1 MRNVIYVLGML
12 AFAGATH
19 AAGSGCLPSG
29 NGYLRARVGGAMNLE
44 INWANAQIECEGS
57 TRPDGSGIRLS
68 FAGPPRSDGRRTRI
82 VFGIRSA
89 AEGRSGRSLPTNVT
103 VMFEGE
109 ARLFATRGDDR
120 CTVDKLEQERIGA
133 LGGPSRSYRVVGSGF
148 CTEPAS
154 DLKGEER
161 IFLSRFDFAGRTTFE
176 DDVASLDTFPRASV
190 EIEHAKQRHRFE
202 VWLADTPQ
210 RQQQGLMFINEL
222 RADRGMLF
230 IESQPRVVSM
240 WMKNTYI
247 PLDMLFIDPAGR
259 IVRIA
264 PMTEPHSLTT
274 ISSGVAAAAV
284 LELKGGQAA
293 RLGLSVGDPVTW
305 HSKP

>member
-1 MRNVIYVLGML
+1 
-12 AFAGATH
+12 
-19 AAGSGCLPSG
+19 
-29 NGYLRARVGGAMNLE
+29 MNLE

-57 TRPDGSGIRLS
+57 TRPDGTGIRMS

-109 ARLFATRGDDR
+109 ARLFGTRGDDR

-161 IFLSRFDFAGRTTFE
+161 IFLSRFDFAGQTTFE
-176 DDVASLDTFPRASV
+176 DDVAALDTFPRAWV
-190 EIEHAKQRHRFE
+190 EIEHGAQRHRFDAW
-202 VWLADTPQ
+202 VADTPQ
-210 RQQQGLMFINEL
+210 RQQQGLMFVNDL
-222 RADRGMLF
+222 PADRGMLF
-230 IESQPRVVSM
+230 TEAQPRIVSM

-247 PLDMLFIDPAGR
+247 PLDMLFIDPSGR

-264 PMTEPHSLTT
+264 AMTEPHSLKT
-274 ISSGVAAAAV
+274 IGSGVAAGAV
-284 LELKGGQAA
+284 LELRGGQAA
-293 RLGLSVGDPVTW
+293 KLGVSVNDKVSWRLRQ
-305 HSKP
+305 

>member
-1 MRNVIYVLGML
+1 
-12 AFAGATH
+12 
-19 AAGSGCLPSG
+19 
-29 NGYLRARVGGAMNLE
+29 MNLE

-176 DDVASLDTFPRASV
+176 DDVAALDTFPRASV
-190 EIEHAKQRHRFE
+190 EIEQRKPAPPLRGLAGRHPAASAAGTDVHQRVTRGPRDAVHR
-202 VWLADTPQ
+202 A
-210 RQQQGLMFINEL
+210 
-222 RADRGMLF
+222 
-230 IESQPRVVSM
+230 QPRVVSM

-274 ISSGVAAAAV
+274 ISSGVAAV
-284 LELKGGQAA
+284 W
-293 RLGLSVGDPVTW
+293 PCW
-305 HSKP
+305 N